1 MVNFKCRTCMN
12 PPVTNNEDKK
22 VELDN
27 FHYEVSDQFCH
38 LGDMLSAGGG
48 TEASTISCARSD

>member
-1 MVNFKCRTCMN
+1 MN